1 MSANPHLYSTMATSQ
16 RTDLEWVERLRAG
29 ARRPL
34 SESERARRQT
44 ATRRALAHRDSLPSI
59 APDTTG
65 DYIHEIRHEADAR
78 P

>member
-1 MSANPHLYSTMATSQ
+1 MATGQ
-16 RTDLEWVERLRAG
+16 HTTLAWIERLREG
-29 ARRPL
+29 ARHPI
-34 SESERARRQT
+34 SESERARRQA

-65 DYIHEIRHEADAR
+65 DYIHEIRQEADAH